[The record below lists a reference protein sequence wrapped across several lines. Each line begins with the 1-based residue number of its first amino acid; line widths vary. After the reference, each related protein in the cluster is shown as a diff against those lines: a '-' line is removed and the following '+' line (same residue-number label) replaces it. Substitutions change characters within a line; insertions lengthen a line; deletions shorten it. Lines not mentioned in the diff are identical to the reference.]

1 MINADNQ
8 RKPNTLRRPAFFFAF
23 VVAVAAI
30 SFTTFTQL
38 RYRARLAQELRSQEW
53 QQKSIDA
60 VKMGNPTAWV
70 MDSKVLPMLANDSE
84 CKQIVTSLDFTS
96 TEIDASDATAVGRLT
111 NVTSMMFYCTTGTEH
126 VLKAATDLPITDLYF
141 EVPDLE
147 AESYLMLKDFSNLK
161 KVHFEHVMDSA
172 WIERLKSELPG
183 VDINSPFAQ

>member
-1 MINADNQ
+1 
-8 RKPNTLRRPAFFFAF
+8 
-23 VVAVAAI
+23 
-30 SFTTFTQL
+30 
-38 RYRARLAQELRSQEW
+38 
-53 QQKSIDA
+53 
-60 VKMGNPTAWV
+60 
-70 MDSKVLPMLANDSE
+70 MLANDSE

-96 TEIDASDATAVGRLT
+96 TEIDVSDATAVGRLT

-141 EVPDLE
+141 EMPDLE

-172 WIERLKSELPG
+172 WFERLKSELPG